1 MQWQDLLTVKRTSN
15 PSKTVSPDDLRN
27 AFENDYQRIII
38 SASFRRLQD
47 KTQVFPLEKND
58 FVRTR
63 LTHSLEVSQ
72 IAKSL
77 GTRVGTKIINERLDP
92 SFTEKNIKE
101 LSDLLACSGLL
112 HDMGNP
118 PFGHFGEC
126 AIRQWFSKNLS
137 KIKYGNDTLG
147 KLLTEQMQKDF
158 THFEGN
164 AQVLRL
170 LTKLHQL
177 FESTHGMNLTCAT
190 VNSLFKYPT
199 PSVKIDKNKE
209 SDVKL
214 HKMGYFYADKDT
226 FSEITEATTAG
237 DNRHPAA
244 FLLEAADDISYLLA
258 DLEDGMKKKLFSLN
272 QLITELSPLKGSPH
286 KELSACY
293 EYLEE
298 KARYSNELLSFQ
310 QWITVKVRGILIN
323 NTIDTFINN
332 YTDIMS
338 GHFESSLLEASK
350 VSSLSSLLG
359 EICCK
364 YIFTN
369 CDIQKVELA
378 GKKIIFNLLDT
389 LIPAVLY
396 FDSPLKED
404 NKDEHKRLRTLLSQN
419 YIDAYNKYKPD
430 NDTEKLYLRLL
441 LVTDTICGM
450 TDSYAKSLYQELNG
464 IS

>member
-1 MQWQDLLTVKRTSN
+1 MKWSDLLTVGRTSN
-15 PSKTVSPDDLRN
+15 PSRSASQEDLRN

-77 GTRVGTKIINERLDP
+77 GTRIGAEIVNRKLDP
-92 SFTEKNIKE
+92 DFTEKNIKE

-126 AIRQWFSKNLS
+126 AIRQWFSKNLNIITYNN
-137 KIKYGNDTLG
+137 KCLNDILN
-147 KLLTEQMQKDF
+147 EQMQKDF
-158 THFEGN
+158 INFEGN

-177 FESTHGMNLTCAT
+177 FTGTDGMNLTCAT

-199 PSVKIDKNKE
+199 SSLEIDKYSNK
-209 SDVKL
+209 VKL
-214 HKMGYFYADKDT
+214 HKMGYFYAEKETFDK
-226 FSEITEATTAG
+226 IVNATTTKG
-237 DNRHPAA
+237 NRHPAA

-258 DLEDGMKKKLFSLN
+258 DLEDGMKKRLFSLN
-272 QLITELSPLKGSPH
+272 QLQQELRPLKNHSQKDLKG
-286 KELSACY
+286 CY
-293 EYLEE
+293 DFFSDDYVID
-298 KARYSNELLSFQ
+298 ELLFFQ
-310 QWITVKVRGILIN
+310 QWITLHVRKTLIN
-323 NTIDTFINN
+323 NVIRTFIKN
-332 YTDIMS
+332 YSSIMS
-338 GHFESSLLEASK
+338 GEFQSSLLEASD
-350 VSSLSSLLG
+350 VNLLSSILG
-359 EICCK
+359 DICYK

-369 CDIQKVELA
+369 CDIQKIELA

-396 FDSPLKED
+396 FDSPFKEK
-404 NKDEHKRLRTLLSQN
+404 NKDENKRLRTLLSQN
-419 YIDAYNKYKPD
+419 YVDAYNKYKVGKTD
-430 NDTEKLYLRLL
+430 EEKLYLRLL

-450 TDSYAKSLYQELNG
+450 TDSYAKNLYQELNG